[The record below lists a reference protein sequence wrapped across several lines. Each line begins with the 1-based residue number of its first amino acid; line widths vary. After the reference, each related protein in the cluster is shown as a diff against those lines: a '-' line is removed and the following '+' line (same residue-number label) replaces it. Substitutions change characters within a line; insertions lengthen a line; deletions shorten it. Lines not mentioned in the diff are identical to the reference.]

1 MKRCG
6 SHLFF
11 YNFPMSKLKTK
22 VVQGIEVHLSSGN
35 VFADLELPDA
45 EQLKIKANFLIELR
59 TLMLKSKSDQ
69 VVK

>member
-1 MKRCG
+1 
-6 SHLFF
+6 
-11 YNFPMSKLKTK
+11 MSKLKTK

-35 VFADLELPDA
+35 VFADLELPGA

-59 TLMLKSKSDQ
+59 ALMLKSKSDQ

>member
-1 MKRCG
+1 
-6 SHLFF
+6 
-11 YNFPMSKLKTK
+11 MSKLKTK
-22 VVQGIEVHLSSGN
+22 VVQGIEIHLSSGN

>member
-1 MKRCG
+1 
-6 SHLFF
+6 
-11 YNFPMSKLKTK
+11 MSKLKTK